1 MSLSYDVVADAAR
14 TLEAEGKPVGARSL
28 HAILGTGSLTTI
40 QKHLLRWRE
49 ERSRTSP
56 PDLPESLH
64 RGILAFAEQAAKQEQ
79 VRLEALLRE
88 TKDALLESIRTGEE
102 QEHRLE
108 VLQED
113 LSERDERV
121 RQTTDQIRHIE
132 VRLGECQERERRER
146 EEAHALRE
154 DLVKAELRLE
164 ELPRLREE
172 TKSLRASLVEEKE
185 ARVAAEKESAVN
197 RALLAEKATS
207 HKPPSG
213 RA

>member
-79 VRLEALLRE
+79 VRL
-88 TKDALLESIRTGEE
+88 DALLESIRTGEE

-121 RQTTDQIRHIE
+121 RQTTDQIRHLE

-185 ARVAAEKESAVN
+185 ARVAAEKESAVS